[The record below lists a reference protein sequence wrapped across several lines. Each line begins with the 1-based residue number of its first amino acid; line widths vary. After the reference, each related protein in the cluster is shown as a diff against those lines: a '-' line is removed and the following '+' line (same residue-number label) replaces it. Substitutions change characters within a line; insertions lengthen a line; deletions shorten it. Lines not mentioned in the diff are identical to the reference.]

1 MKVSGDQK
9 GLAGTDKECYTY
21 KLRVANITSKSNRQN
36 NPKRNNNSTAPPP
49 FIIPRSKVKSSRMPT
64 SPSFDAPDSSVHL
77 AASPALRLLQPSVQF
92 V

>member
-9 GLAGTDKECYTY
+9 GLAGTDKECHAFS
-21 KLRVANITSKSNRQN
+21 LRVVNIPQNSNQQN

-49 FIIPRSKVKSSRMPT
+49 FIIPRSKVKSFRMPT